1 MRSLEHSESGRFSRD
16 FSFLAGK
23 FTVDQVAEIVCFH
36 TSIVQPLAQ
45 EYTKW
50 AFANLAGLAPGRP
63 QNNGP
68 LTETETMRLMRGFQ
82 LYCIIFGVNQFKI
95 GGPMGLNNLGISWL
109 RTLGNPIHF
118 LLERFIRIY
127 MPWEIEEIAC
137 VNAFAKDKFDQIFN
151 EADINEEFGRE
162 TLVSRAISHGLELL
176 HSACFKEGS
185 RKQLI
190 EDLHTNYLA
199 DGTPF
204 EDHRNTSVI
213 GSWPHGEVD
222 HSENRDL
229 RRKKHEWL
237 LSVENTGDQDQEW
250 HPPPA
255 WEILHLGNMEAP
267 EESDDFCRWGYV
279 FWDAARLD
287 RTGARGVLERFYVE
301 ESAASSRNEHG
312 SFVDSGDV
320 QAMS

>member
-1 MRSLEHSESGRFSRD
+1 MELIFSSPQVAPSPSSISPEDKSEASTIIWCPNPSAQLEMLPPEIRIQILFLLGIDELKALVWASSVFHNQYLLYRRPLLCTCLERTLTGVTRHAQAGYEYKYRYSNNNISRQDRIMRSLEHSESGRFSRD

-151 EADINEEFGRE
+151 EADINEGK
-162 TLVSRAISHGLELL
+162 LL
-176 HSACFKEGS
+176 S
-185 RKQLI
+185 
-190 EDLHTNYLA
+190 LA
-199 DGTPF
+199 DISKVQCSF
-204 EDHRNTSVI
+204 ECN
-213 GSWPHGEVD
+213 
-222 HSENRDL
+222 
-229 RRKKHEWL
+229 
-237 LSVENTGDQDQEW
+237 
-250 HPPPA
+250 
-255 WEILHLGNMEAP
+255 
-267 EESDDFCRWGYV
+267 
-279 FWDAARLD
+279 
-287 RTGARGVLERFYVE
+287 
-301 ESAASSRNEHG
+301 
-312 SFVDSGDV
+312 
-320 QAMS
+320 